1 MPHSLI
7 INQQKN
13 LPLYRRLWSHGMT
26 ILLWCFW
33 CYLWWP
39 IVRPL
44 RDVFR
49 SPRDLDESMMDVL
62 VNIPSVML
70 EEVLVAVV
78 GTVLGL
84 LLFSLLPSRKLQVQH
99 LAYTQTDYAEHY
111 GTSVEVVLAH
121 QHDAVCT
128 VHHDENGHIVKIE
141 TGC

>member
-1 MPHSLI
+1 MPHALI
-7 INQQKN
+7 INQKN

-26 ILLWCFW
+26 ISLWCFW

-78 GTVLGL
+78 GTALGL
-84 LLFSLLPSRKLQVQH
+84 LLFSLLPSRKLHVQH
-99 LAYTQTDYAEHY
+99 LAYTQTDYAEYY
-111 GTSVEVVLAH
+111 GIMVEVVSDH
-121 QHDAVCT
+121 QHDSVCT
-128 VHHDENGHIVKIE
+128 VHHDDNGHIVKIE
-141 TGC
+141 KGC